1 MVSIKVQSLN
11 IKKEW
16 LIALGIIVVVGIG
29 FLVGRNWK
37 MPAKFFEKLPASLPH
52 PSPTQVTS
60 PSPEEK
66 LKLEEISLTETK
78 TPQARKEG
86 GKYIEVAAKGEGLT
100 HLARRALKA
109 YLQEHS
115 VNFELKPEHKIY
127 IEDYLA
133 LKMGYRWLKVGEEVG
148 FSEDLIQ
155 EALNKAQS
163 LTPVQIQ
170 NLSQFVPLVPSL

>member
-1 MVSIKVQSLN
+1 MVSLKVPSLS

-16 LIALGIIVVVGIG
+16 LIALGIIVIVGIG
-29 FLVGRNWK
+29 FLMGRNWK
-37 MPAKFFEKLPASLPH
+37 MPAKIFEKFPAGLPQ
-52 PSPTQVTS
+52 PSPTKEVSQ
-60 PSPEEK
+60 PEEK
-66 LKLEEISLTETK
+66 LKLEEISLKETK
-78 TPQARKEG
+78 APQARKER

-100 HLARRALKA
+100 HLARRALKE
-109 YLQEHS
+109 YLKEHS
-115 VNFELKPEHKIY
+115 VNFEVKPEHKIY

-133 LKMGYRWLKVGEEVG
+133 KSLGGKWLKVGEEVG